1 MLSLAGARADLI
13 LSTGGY
19 ERFYKILGFVYLF
32 CRKFFFQRFGQLFCS
47 FTALR

>member
-19 ERFYKILGFVYLF
+19 ERFYKILGFLYLF
-32 CRKFFFQRFGQLFCS
+32 CRKFFSKASANCFARGLPP
-47 FTALR
+47 